1 MVPLSQVNFNSTR
14 SGQRYFS
21 NWHLNPIYRCCFVE
35 SLSDA
40 MSKLEFAKR
49 ALLSFPPSNCVS
61 FLSPASSRATIRQ
74 DKAVA
79 VPGSRLST
87 FHGVFVACR
96 GQTLGGHRLVSDQS
110 IEDSSIEVRS
120 REDRNSW
127 QGNELERNPRKRSQV
142 AAVLRFTRPG

>member
-1 MVPLSQVNFNSTR
+1 MNFNSTK

-35 SLSDA
+35 SLLDA
-40 MSKLEFAKR
+40 MNKPGFAKR

-79 VPGSRLST
+79 VAGSRLST
-87 FHGVFVACR
+87 FYGVFVACR
-96 GQTLGGHRLVSDQS
+96 GQTLVIGWSVTSLYNQERSETRDKAMNSSEIRENAARSPRCCDSRDPVNVLGGKFMTS
-110 IEDSSIEVRS
+110 
-120 REDRNSW
+120 
-127 QGNELERNPRKRSQV
+127 
-142 AAVLRFTRPG
+142 